1 MTAIAEFSDKQL
13 ADELARRKRESATAA
28 AQDLVGKVVKRPLPY
43 GDGTLV
49 IRVTSSTEDGIINGP
64 AFAVWNSDIIEFH
77 QNKTDFH
84 RDNLTIVPESEFL
97 DIAARLRQQLD
108 QLTTD

>member
-49 IRVTSSTEDGIINGP
+49 IRVTSSEGGMINGP
-64 AFAVWNSDIIEFH
+64 AFAVWNSGIIELH

-97 DIAARLRQQLD
+97 DIAARLRQHLD